1 MLITQQDIN
10 KLAELAKLDLN
21 VYPDDLANTTFKNQ
35 LIADLNN
42 ILNLVEQ
49 LKNIDTSNVTP
60 LIHPDEHA
68 KQRLRPDLVTEENVI
83 NNMQAIAPLNGVEA
97 GLYLVPKVI
106 ETE

>member
-10 KLAELAKLDLN
+10 KLAELAKLGLDVHSDN
-21 VYPDDLANTTFKNQ
+21 EANAIFKNQ

-42 ILNLVEQ
+42 ILILVEQ
-49 LKNIDTSNVTP
+49 LKNVDTNNITP

-68 KQRLRPDLVTEENVI
+68 KQRLRTDAVTEENVMDS
-83 NNMQAIAPLNGVEA
+83 MQSIAPLNSVEA

>member
-10 KLAELAKLDLN
+10 KLAELAKLGLDVHSDN
-21 VYPDDLANTTFKNQ
+21 EANATFKNQ

-42 ILNLVEQ
+42 ILRLVEQ
-49 LKNIDTSNVTP
+49 LKNVDTNNITP

-68 KQRLRPDLVTEENVI
+68 KQRLRTDAVTEENVMDS
-83 NNMQAIAPLNGVEA
+83 MQSIAPLNSVEA

>member
-1 MLITQQDIN
+1 MLITQQDIS
-10 KLAELAKLDLN
+10 KLAELAKLGLD
-21 VYPDDLANTTFKNQ
+21 VHPDNLANIAFKDQ

-42 ILNLVEQ
+42 ILNLVDQ
-49 LKNIDTSNVTP
+49 LKSVDTSNITP
-60 LIHPDEHA
+60 LIHPDEQA

-83 NNMQAIAPLNGVEA
+83 GSMQVIAPLNSVEA

>member
-10 KLAELAKLDLN
+10 KLAELAKLGLDVDSDN
-21 VYPDDLANTTFKNQ
+21 EANATFKNQ

-49 LKNIDTSNVTP
+49 LKGVDTNNITP

-68 KQRLRPDLVTEENVI
+68 KQRLRTDAVTEENVI
-83 NNMQAIAPLNGVEA
+83 DSMQSIAPLNSVEA

>member
-1 MLITQQDIN
+1 MQITQQDIN
-10 KLAELAKLDLN
+10 KLAELAKLNLE
-21 VYPDDLANTTFKNQ
+21 VFPDNLTNINFKNQ

-49 LKNIDTSNVTP
+49 LKSVDTNNITP

-68 KQRLRPDLVTEENVI
+68 KQRLRTDLVTEKNVRDI
-83 NNMQAIAPLNGVEA
+83 MQSIAPVNSTEA